1 MHAAFLV
8 AEVLDDPRQEYL
20 DMNRKISKYFL
31 KLPAIG
37 KRRVD
42 TVIEYHSYKENP
54 GMRQGD
60 IIQLMDARIRHN
72 YKTREWWLVG
82 GNIEHRQPPCPPSNY
97 CIFSGRVMKDIDVT
111 EPRDYRLTDGG
122 LMIAN
127 CSISVVT
134 GTKESDVIPFVAINS
149 QDDRYKPA
157 QLLVDMAARKGLGL
171 TIKGSLVTE
180 KWEDK
185 QSGEVKHKSQILL
198 KNFTMG
204 PKQQVT
210 QEIKPRAEIPAGS
223 EPKSLWLPAQDDD
236 NDPF

>member
-20 DMNRKISKYFL
+20 DMNRKISKVPL

-42 TVIEYHSYKENP
+42 TLIEYHSYKEDP

-82 GNIEHRQPPCPPSNY
+82 GNIERRQPPCPPSNY
-97 CIFSGRVMKDIDVT
+97 CIFSGRVMKDIDVS

-134 GTKESDVIPFVAINS
+134 GTKNQMSFPLLRSTLKMIGTSLLNS
-149 QDDRYKPA
+149 
-157 QLLVDMAARKGLGL
+157 LLTWQHARA
-171 TIKGSLVTE
+171 
-180 KWEDK
+180 W
-185 QSGEVKHKSQILL
+185 
-198 KNFTMG
+198 
-204 PKQQVT
+204 
-210 QEIKPRAEIPAGS
+210 A
-223 EPKSLWLPAQDDD
+223 
-236 NDPF
+236 